1 MENKKSNTNVKTTM
15 DFFKQKR
22 AKANNKKL
30 FSHIEINSDNNNNK
44 PSFATSADFNSTNQS
59 IYKSDIFQIDT
70 YLNKV
75 KLDNNTFISH
85 YTYLFLVQKDIDI
98 NNIQTQESEVSSTIF
113 VDKKKYNALFN
124 NKEMVEAIKYCNKVL
139 DYMN

>member
-22 AKANNKKL
+22 AKANSKKL
-30 FSHIEINSDNNNNK
+30 FSHIEINSDINNNK

-70 YLNKV
+70 YLDKV
-75 KLDNNTFISH
+75 KQILLYFSETREKSEQVMLRTLVLTSEISISFC
-85 YTYLFLVQKDIDI
+85 TPSQP
-98 NNIQTQESEVSSTIF
+98 
-113 VDKKKYNALFN
+113 ALSFTSVRFN
-124 NKEMVEAIKYCNKVL
+124 LAFHKCRPFTHRGIKV
-139 DYMN
+139 